1 MNLTENK
8 KNFILVFFLMLS
20 IVFLLANAH
29 ISSGFYTRFT
39 DEVPVK
45 YKADIINKV
54 DNLKFSP
61 GQNAI
66 LKLRLVNEGS
76 YVWNSSEPQ
85 PVLLSYNILDSNLK
99 AVKSDCGNIVIPG
112 EIYYKYFVDV
122 DVPITVPNVK
132 GAYYI
137 ELNLKKGEK
146 VVYVSDEKI
155 KIGVR

>member
-1 MNLTENK
+1 MAENK

-20 IVFLLANAH
+20 ILFLLANAH

-45 YKADIINKV
+45 YKVNIVNKV
-54 DNLKFSP
+54 NNLKFSP

-99 AVKSDCGNIVIPG
+99 AVKSDLGNIVIPG

-122 DVPITVPNVK
+122 YVPITAPNVK

-137 ELNLKKGEK
+137 ELNLKKGNK
-146 VVYVSDEKI
+146 VVYVPDEKI
-155 KIGVR
+155 KIEVR